1 MKYIQPLNEYGANA
15 EAEHYQEVGLEG
27 VSAKDIL
34 LNIYPETFEKIVKDF
49 DSQCESSTEFKN
61 KNLDMLRSIIG
72 FFKKYHP
79 QSKYINTMIQKYNLK

>member
-1 MKYIQPLNEYGANA
+1 MKYIKTLNERANA
-15 EAEHYQEVGLEG
+15 ESEHYQESGLEG

-49 DSQCESSTEFKN
+49 DKQCEDSSEFKN

-72 FFKKYHP
+72 FYSKYHP
-79 QSKYINTMIQKYNLK
+79 HSQYLKSMQIKYNLK

>member
-1 MKYIQPLNEYGANA
+1 MKHLNEYGANA
-15 EAEHYQEVGLEG
+15 ESSHYQEVGLEG

-49 DSQCESSTEFKN
+49 DSQCEAGVEFKN

-72 FFKKYHP
+72 FFSKYHP
-79 QSKYINTMIQKYNLK
+79 DSKYMKSMMIKYNLK